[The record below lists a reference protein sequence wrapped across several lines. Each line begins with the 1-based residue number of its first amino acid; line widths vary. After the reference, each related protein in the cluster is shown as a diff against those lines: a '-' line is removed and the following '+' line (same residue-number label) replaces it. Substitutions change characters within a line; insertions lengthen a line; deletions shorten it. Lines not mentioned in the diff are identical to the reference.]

1 MDFHNYSLSLYESR
15 QRLED
20 AQPQTQT
27 QIVHYYEAI
36 NPKTGEMQWDGW
48 LDNED
53 LNERRAILED
63 AFNQG
68 LTLKIDTTP
77 VPVHND

>member
-20 AQPQTQT
+20 SQPQPRT
-27 QIVHYYEAI
+27 QIVNYYEAI
-36 NPKTGEMQWDGW
+36 NPSTGKMEWDGW
-48 LDNED
+48 LNSED
-53 LNERRAILED
+53 IDERRAILED

-68 LTLKIDTTP
+68 LTLNIDTTP
-77 VPVHND
+77 IETD

>member
-1 MDFHNYSLSLYESR
+1 MDNHNYSLSLYESR

-48 LDNED
+48 FNSED

-77 VPVHND
+77 VEVD

>member
-27 QIVHYYEAI
+27 QIVNYYEAI
-36 NPKTGEMQWDGW
+36 NPETGEMQWDGW
-48 LDNED
+48 LNNED

-77 VPVHND
+77 VEVD

>member
-1 MDFHNYSLSLYESR
+1 MDFHSQSLSLYESR
-15 QRLED
+15 QRYED
-20 AQPQTQT
+20 SQPQTQT

-36 NPKTGEMQWDGW
+36 NPDTGKMQWDGW
-48 LDNED
+48 LNNDD
-53 LNERRAILED
+53 IDERRAILED

-77 VPVHND
+77 IEVD

>member
-27 QIVHYYEAI
+27 QIVNYYEAI

-48 LDNED
+48 FNSED

-77 VPVHND
+77 VEVD